1 MLIGYARGSTQ
12 HQTLAAQ
19 REALRAA
26 DCERLYDDHLPATP
40 APPAALQSQ
49 LVRLHE
55 GDTFVVC
62 KLDRLGKSVKQMVD
76 LIRELERRGIQF
88 KSLTDSIDTG
98 APAGHF
104 FFEVMARLAEMEHE
118 LTVERTR
125 AGLEVA
131 RQFGRKGGRKPKMT
145 DSKMQSARKLLA
157 SGVPPKEVARNL
169 GVSVP
174 TLYRWLPAST
184 QA

>member
-1 MLIGYARGSTQ
+1 LRK
-12 HQTLAAQ
+12 
-19 REALRAA
+19 AL
-26 DCERLYDDHLPATP
+26 E
-40 APPAALQSQ
+40 
-49 LVRLHE
+49 RLHE

-76 LIRELERRGIQF
+76 LIRELQKRGIQF

-98 APAGHF
+98 APAGRF
-104 FFEVMARLAEMEHE
+104 FFEVMARLAEMEHD
-118 LTVERTR
+118 LAVERTR

-131 RQFGRKGGRKPKMT
+131 RQLGRKGGRKPKMT

-157 SGVPPKEVARNL
+157 SGVPPKDVARNL